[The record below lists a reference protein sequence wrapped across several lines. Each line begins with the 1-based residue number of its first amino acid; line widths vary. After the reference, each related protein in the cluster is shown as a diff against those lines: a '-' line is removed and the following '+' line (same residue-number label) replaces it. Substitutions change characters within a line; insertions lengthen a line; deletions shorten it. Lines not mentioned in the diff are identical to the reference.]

1 MSRLLV
7 SKIAILLLLMAGV
20 LSAQQRLSGGRG
32 RISSGTD
39 KQVACYLLSS
49 TTLADCDCTFTF
61 DGTNGV
67 LKCPTD
73 SATGF
78 QFQDKDGN
86 VILNIDTLSDTG
98 RVGIGIAAPLST
110 LHVES
115 SDSAIARFVRNSS
128 SSGSILIGNTTH
140 LWSFG
145 LDAAETLF
153 IKDNT
158 SLGKAFQAEAGLTVN
173 PIYVAS
179 DGSVGVGPSNTNPD
193 GTFLCK
199 DGTTTTGSTLCST
212 QAGDGQG
219 TDDLYRW
226 RNNAGGILASVGFAG
241 RVNASGVSA
250 SESYKSGLAVVLGG
264 DTSHDIDAAA
274 GIAQSFDQTHNI
286 VFAAQVGKQLDVK
299 WATGAAAGMLGMPDL
314 TPAIVLTFS
323 LTANPDT
330 ITAGSETPFAICNDG
345 GTETGTIIIQGGSTN
360 NGTYEVASCTDT
372 VLTLGNGVLSG
383 DETGDSGEYE
393 ARYVQPDTWYH
404 VFLIELAGTED
415 ICADT
420 SEIAANCL
428 SESSYDM
435 WRLLQSVLTDAT
447 ANLVTF

>member
-1 MSRLLV
+1 MTKLLV
-7 SKIAILLLLMAGV
+7 LVCGLLLAASMQAASSTVIGPDIGAGSGTV
-20 LSAQQRLSGGRG
+20 SSSTAGRPAYFAATGTTIVGFPGCVFQASASPNVQCTAQDAAHVILELQLATDSTTDALQIKRLSGDNLL
-32 RISSGTD
+32 RIVAFGSGT
-39 KQVACYLLSS
+39 
-49 TTLADCDCTFTF
+49 TLFQGD
-61 DGTNGV
+61 TNV
-67 LKCPTD
+67 DITTD
-73 SATGF
+73 SPTGTL
-78 QFQDKDGN
+78 KLGN
-86 VILNIDTLSDTG
+86 LNTRFRIIIVDES
-98 RVGIGIAAPLST
+98 VGIG
-110 LHVES
+110 
-115 SDSAIARFVRNSS
+115 
-128 SSGSILIGNTTH
+128 
-140 LWSFG
+140 
-145 LDAAETLF
+145 
-153 IKDNT
+153 
-158 SLGKAFQAEAGLTVN
+158 
-173 PIYVAS
+173 
-179 DGSVGVGPSNTNPD
+179 PSNANPD

-212 QAGDGQG
+212 QAGQGQG
-219 TDDLYRW
+219 TNDLYRW

-241 RVNASGVSA
+241 RINASGVSA
-250 SESYKSGLAVVLGG
+250 SESYKSGFAIVLGS
-264 DTSHDIDAAA
+264 DTAHDIDVAK
-274 GIAQSFDQTHNI
+274 GIAQSFDLSQNI
-286 VFAAQVGKQLDVK
+286 VFVAQAGKQLDVK

-404 VFLIELAGTED
+404 VYLIELADAED